1 MLLAVVE
8 LILNYTYKLMKK
20 LSILFFSLL
29 LLNVAYA
36 QEDPKVEVTDG
47 PKIVFAEDTHD
58 FGDIEQ
64 GTKVSHVFNF
74 ENAGTQPL
82 ILSNVLTTCGCTA
95 TDWPRDPVAPG
106 DGGKIEVSFNSAGK
120 MGKQNK
126 VITVVSNA
134 VNAQERVKIIT
145 NVLQKKETK

>member
-1 MLLAVVE
+1 
-8 LILNYTYKLMKK
+8 MKK
-20 LSILFFSLL
+20 LSILFFTLL
-29 LLNVAYA
+29 LLNAAYA
-36 QEDPKVEVTDG
+36 QENASAEAADG
-47 PKIVFAEDTHD
+47 PKINFAEATHD

-64 GTKVSHVFNF
+64 GTKVGHTFEF
-74 ENAGTQPL
+74 ENAGTEPL

-95 TDWPRDPVAPG
+95 TDWPRDPIAPG

-145 NVLQKKETK
+145 NVLPKKEAE

>member
-1 MLLAVVE
+1 
-8 LILNYTYKLMKK
+8 MKK

-29 LLNVAYA
+29 FISAAYA
-36 QEDPKVEVTDG
+36 QEDAKVEMTDG

-64 GTKVSHVFNF
+64 GTKVSHVFDF
-74 ENAGTQPL
+74 ENSGTQPL

-95 TDWPRDPVAPG
+95 TDWPREPVAPG

-145 NVLQKKETK
+145 NVLPKKEAK

>member
-1 MLLAVVE
+1 
-8 LILNYTYKLMKK
+8 MKK
-20 LSILFFSLL
+20 LSILFFTLL
-29 LLNVAYA
+29 LLHTAYA
-36 QEDPKVEVTDG
+36 QEEATAEVTDG
-47 PKIVFAEDTHD
+47 PKITFSEDTHD

-74 ENAGTQPL
+74 ENAGTEPL

-95 TDWPRDPVAPG
+95 TDWPRDPVVPG

-145 NVLQKKETK
+145 NVLPKKEAE

>member
-1 MLLAVVE
+1 
-8 LILNYTYKLMKK
+8 MKK

-36 QEDPKVEVTDG
+36 QEEPAAEDANG
-47 PKIVFAEDTHD
+47 PKIAFAEASHD

-64 GTKVSHVFNF
+64 GTKVNHVFEF
-74 ENAGTQPL
+74 ENTGTEPL

-95 TDWPRDPVAPG
+95 TDWPREPVAPG
-106 DGGKIEVSFNSAGK
+106 EGGKIGVSFNSAGK

-145 NVLQKKETK
+145 NVLPKKEAE

>member
-1 MLLAVVE
+1 
-8 LILNYTYKLMKK
+8 MKK

-29 LLNVAYA
+29 FISAAYA

-47 PKIVFAEDTHD
+47 PKIVFSEDTHD

-64 GTKVSHVFNF
+64 GTKVSHVFAF
-74 ENAGTQPL
+74 ENSGTQPL

-145 NVLQKKETK
+145 NVLPKKETK

>member
-1 MLLAVVE
+1 
-8 LILNYTYKLMKK
+8 MKK
-20 LSILFFSLL
+20 LSILFLSLL
-29 LLNVAYA
+29 LINAAYA
-36 QEDPKVEVTDG
+36 QEDANVEVTDG

-64 GTKVSHVFNF
+64 GDKVSHVFNF
-74 ENAGTQPL
+74 ENSGTQPL

-95 TDWPRDPVAPG
+95 TDWPRDPIAPG

-126 VITVVSNA
+126 VVTIVSNA

-145 NVLQKKETK
+145 NILPKKEAK

>member
-1 MLLAVVE
+1 MK

-29 LLNVAYA
+29 FISAAYA
-36 QEDPKVEVTDG
+36 QEEPKVEVTDG
-47 PKIVFAEDTHD
+47 PKIVFSEDTHD

-64 GTKVSHVFNF
+64 GTKVSHVFAF
-74 ENAGTQPL
+74 ENSGTQPL

-106 DGGKIEVSFNSAGK
+106 GGGKIEVSFNSAGK

-145 NVLQKKETK
+145 NVLPKKETK